1 MSDPYHTC
9 YVLSGLSSAQHKW
22 ELVDKS
28 AEQSGEGVVASA
40 AVNANYAESVWK
52 ASPFP
57 FADDE
62 GVQVFDEEDR
72 VATVHPIYTMSADR
86 VDQIQAY
93 FRAKVGF

>member
-22 ELVDKS
+22 ELVDKP
-28 AEQSGEGVVASA
+28 AIEEGVEAGGETI
-40 AVNANYAESVWK
+40 NYSESVWK

-57 FADDE
+57 FIGEE

-72 VATVHPIYTMSADR
+72 VATVHPIYTISADR